1 MNIGSILEPGRAIDI
16 FRCWKMRNEVKFEVS
31 GTGRSQVRER
41 ENFQLKKFLLL
52 YKYEAKTGYFAKKRD
67 FPGAMWSEMYLV
79 GIIHSLHVLEWV
91 LSSSL
96 WWMTMSVCHLTPLH
110 SHTHIR
116 SYITGQTDS
125 SHHPSLTARL
135 SQHKICD
142 PKLFIPEE
150 NSDKRKN
157 IYEAAGIERRN
168 IKQRRKYFTAFC
180 KGWWI
185 SETKNKK
192 EANRVKVWCL
202 LYLENDP
209 LYCSSLQNINLK
221 KQTWKK

>member
-116 SYITGQTDS
+116 SYITGQTTVFS
-125 SHHPSLTARL
+125 SPFIDCQAFSTQDLR
-135 SQHKICD
+135 
-142 PKLFIPEE
+142 PKAFYPW
-150 NSDKRKN
+150 RK
-157 IYEAAGIERRN
+157 
-168 IKQRRKYFTAFC
+168 F
-180 KGWWI
+180 W
-185 SETKNKK
+185 
-192 EANRVKVWCL
+192 
-202 LYLENDP
+202 
-209 LYCSSLQNINLK
+209 
-221 KQTWKK
+221 